1 MHSTHDDL
9 LPHAVKRRINIYD
22 VVGPF
27 EYTFLSRQRR
37 EFELKIRF
45 ALGSSR
51 QPGVVACLPLI
62 LGLDHYYLGRG
73 SM

>member
-37 EFELKIRF
+37 E
-45 ALGSSR
+45 GSSR
-51 QPGVVACLPLI
+51 QPGVVACLPHI
-62 LGLDHYYLGRG
+62 WGLDHYYLGRG